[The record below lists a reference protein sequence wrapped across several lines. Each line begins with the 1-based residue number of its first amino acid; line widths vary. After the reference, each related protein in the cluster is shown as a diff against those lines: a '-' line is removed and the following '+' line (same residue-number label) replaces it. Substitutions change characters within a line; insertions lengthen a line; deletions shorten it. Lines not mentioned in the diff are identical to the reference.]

1 MKNLGIYEKVS
12 EAIGK
17 LDYDAIIA
25 VGPDNV
31 QYLGE
36 ITLPFLYSFPDR
48 PVIVFWPRNGTPS
61 FICPYEW
68 GSSVRNNSW
77 INKVYT
83 YLETDNG
90 IIPAVQVLSELIQ
103 DALGSN
109 ANIGLDLNR
118 ASVAFVKEL
127 KRSLKNVSLQDSNDW
142 LKDLRA
148 KKTTQE
154 AKLLES
160 VSMLTDHGIVG
171 SAHHIIVTHLKTE
184 MAFAEDVRVHCM
196 ERGLDT
202 VGHHS
207 MSQTVSGENAK
218 KFWPLTNR
226 YSVGWDKM
234 LKPNELVRIGM
245 TSSYDGYWSDANR
258 MMVVGEPS
266 VEQRAAFQG
275 LVILREK
282 AVNTIRPGVK
292 CSEIFRNL
300 TEEAKNKNIN
310 IVKELGVGHGIGVTS
325 NEPPYLTENDDTV
338 LKAGMILVIDPIVH
352 GPDGEIMRSKDTVI
366 VTDKGCK
373 ILGWYINWRA
383 PYIAA
388 YNL

>member
-12 EAIGK
+12 KAIGK

-36 ITLPFLYSFPDR
+36 ITLPFLYSYPDR
-48 PVIVFWPRNGTPS
+48 PVIIFWPRDGTPS
-61 FICPYEW
+61 FVCPYEW

-77 INKVYT
+77 VSKVYT
-83 YLETDNG
+83 YQEVDSG
-90 IIPAVQVLSELIQ
+90 ITSAVQVLSEIIQ
-103 DALGSN
+103 ELLGEN
-109 ANIGLDLNR
+109 AKLGLDINR
-118 ASVAFVKEL
+118 VSVAFVKEL
-127 KRSLKNVSLQDSNDW
+127 KKSLSGRSLHDCGSW

-148 KKTTQE
+148 TKTKQE
-154 AKLLES
+154 ADLLES

-207 MSQTVSGENAK
+207 MSQTVSGENST
-218 KFWPLTNR
+218 KFWPLTDR

-234 LKPNELVRIGM
+234 LKPDELVRIGM

-266 VEQRAAFQG
+266 EEQGAAFQG
-275 LVILREK
+275 LVTLREK
-282 AVNTIRPGVK
+282 AVKTIRPGVK
-292 CSEIFRNL
+292 CSEVFKIV
-300 TEEAKNKNIN
+300 TEEAKNKNIK
-310 IVKELGVGHGIGVTS
+310 IIKELGVGHSIGVTT
-325 NEPPYLTENDDTV
+325 NEPPYLTESDDTV
-338 LKAGMILVIDPIVH
+338 LKAGMILVIDPIVQ
-352 GPDGEIMRSKDTVI
+352 GPNDEIMRSKDTVL
-366 VTDKGCK
+366 VTETGCK